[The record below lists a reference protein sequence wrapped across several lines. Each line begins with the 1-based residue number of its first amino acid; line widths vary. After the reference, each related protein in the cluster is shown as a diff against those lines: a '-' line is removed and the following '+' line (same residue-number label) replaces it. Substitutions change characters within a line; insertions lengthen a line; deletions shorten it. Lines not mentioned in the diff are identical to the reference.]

1 MNNKSF
7 NIILFCIGL
16 LIGFIIC
23 DWFKSE
29 PIDRII
35 TKTKI
40 ESDTVYVEIR
50 DTLFLTKTEIKQE
63 VIRDTILIEPF
74 KPQIRAFKAS
84 RPFLYG
90 NTYVNGEVLGEV
102 LKMDIVNDFTV
113 PTVTNTVTNT
123 TTVIKKPSGFY
134 LMAGVTSSFAPSVG
148 GLMIRDKYVFGYQY
162 GLNQSHSIQV
172 GYKIF

>member
-1 MNNKSF
+1 MKYAVLVLLGLVLGYILGDWINKDS
-7 NIILFCIGL
+7 
-16 LIGFIIC
+16 
-23 DWFKSE
+23 DQE
-29 PIDRII
+29 II
-35 TKTKI
+35 TITETKT
-40 ESDTVYVEIR
+40 DTVFIEVR
-50 DTLFLTKTEIKQE
+50 DTIRLIRTEIKHE

-84 RPFLYG
+84 KPFLYG

-134 LMAGVTSSFAPSVG
+134 LTAGVTSNFAPSVG